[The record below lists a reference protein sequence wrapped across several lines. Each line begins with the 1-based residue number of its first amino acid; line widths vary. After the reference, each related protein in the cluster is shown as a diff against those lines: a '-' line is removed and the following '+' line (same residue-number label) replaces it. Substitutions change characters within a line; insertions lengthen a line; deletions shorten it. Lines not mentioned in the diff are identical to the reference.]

1 MRSNLFPG
9 RTALGRR
16 FWLELSRKNGGAADY
31 RDRISVVTW
40 VLVFGIGL
48 SLLLEI
54 PTTIVTFRAL
64 GSPISLLFSVSSL
77 MALLVAVAA
86 AAGTESIIRLHPR
99 YVTRRWGVLWA
110 YWALPMAISII
121 TVVILP
127 QVPTQLWQVA
137 IMLLAGTLLAIS
149 FYSLYT
155 TVVPGQTGF
164 RRARLTLDALSYGA
178 ALLLF
183 LFVYQTRTR
192 SLLSGT
198 IVAMTAML
206 LAIEILRSSTTRTS
220 LVLIYGLIVGLL
232 LGEITWALNYW
243 PLLPGLTGGLL
254 LLLSFYLAVGIALQN
269 LQGRLS
275 RRVLLEFAAFAAVA
289 LVLIAIFG
297 PGF

>member
-1 MRSNLFPG
+1 MKSNFLPG
-9 RTALGRR
+9 RTAVSRR
-16 FWLELSRKNGGAADY
+16 FWFGPPRNNGGGADY

-40 VLVFGIGL
+40 VLVFGMGL

-54 PTTIVTFRAL
+54 PTTVVTFRAL
-64 GSPISLLFSVSSL
+64 GSPISLLFSVGSL

-99 YVTRRWGVLWA
+99 YATRRWGFVWA

-127 QVPTQLWQVA
+127 QVPTQLLQVTVMLA
-137 IMLLAGTLLAIS
+137 AGALLAVAL
-149 FYSLYT
+149 YSLYA
-155 TVVPGQTGF
+155 TVVPGQTGY
-164 RRARLTLDALSYGA
+164 RRARLTLDALSYSA

-198 IVAMTAML
+198 LVAMTATL
-206 LAIEILRSSTTRTS
+206 LAIEILRSSTPRTS
-220 LVLIYGLIVGLL
+220 LVLIYGVVVGLL

>member
-1 MRSNLFPG
+1 MKSNFFSG
-9 RTALGRR
+9 RPAISRR
-16 FWLELSRKNGGAADY
+16 FWLGPLRSPSAAADY

-40 VLVFGIGL
+40 VLVFGMGL

-86 AAGTESIIRLHPR
+86 AAGTESILRLHPR
-99 YVTRRWGVLWA
+99 YAARRWGFLWV

-127 QVPTQLWQVA
+127 QVPTQLLQVTV
-137 IMLLAGTLLAIS
+137 MLLAGALLAIA
-149 FYSLYT
+149 FFGLYA

-198 IVAMTAML
+198 LVAMTAML
-206 LAIEILRSSTTRTS
+206 LAIEILRSSTPRTS
-220 LVLIYGLIVGLL
+220 LVLIYGIVVGLL

-275 RRVLLEFAAFAAVA
+275 RRVLLEFAVFAAVA